1 MTAYDKNGVRV
12 LLTFAADC
20 PAGRPDVLVMVASML
35 STAPQPVRN
44 IVLQAAVPRVRA
56 LSSLFLILSWKL
68 WCGRVFKTLKDVYF
82 DNFSDHEGEAAA
94 PLRDGA
100 GLF

>member
-12 LLTFAADC
+12 LLTFAVDC

-35 STAPQPVRN
+35 NTAPQPVRN

-56 LSSLFLILSWKL
+56 SSSLCTTCARL
-68 WCGRVFKTLKDVYF
+68 
-82 DNFSDHEGEAAA
+82 EATVWTE
-94 PLRDGA
+94 L
-100 GLF
+100 